1 MKHGRSSSAPQLLSF
16 CTLFARSAGG
26 TMRRRSQARDSFAAV
41 RYAVDTGAM
50 PPPRRP
56 GFLVRHKR
64 VVLPVASVTLL
75 GAAFLAQEARR
86 APAEIPAA
94 IDCTS
99 ARDVWRPACR
109 PENVQ
114 SWVAKA
120 ASARDESPAATG
132 AIEEQ
137 GKRAS
142 TPKRI
147 AAESSKPEP
156 KPTTAEAGPEPPR
169 KAGPAKPA
177 PEPVRV
183 VEAKPEPV
191 RAAPPAAEPAPQV
204 RTVEAVKPEPVRAAE
219 AKPEPQPVRSAPAPV
234 AAVTALPE
242 RQPMQQAATPVAPEP
257 PARPVL
263 QVEQPSKPEPLPV
276 IAEPPRAPVKVT
288 AEPAAPSPEADESAR
303 RKRLDRLAARTARRE
318 AARAEKREAAAQK
331 AAALAEKREA
341 QRARGLAARREEQQA
356 SPRRL
361 ARVRPAEPGIH
372 TTAYFPPGFVQAL
385 RHYNGRYAY
394 DY

>member
-1 MKHGRSSSAPQLLSF
+1 M
-16 CTLFARSAGG
+16 
-26 TMRRRSQARDSFAAV
+26 MRRRSQARDSFAAV

-50 PPPRRP
+50 PPPRRRS
-56 GFLVRHKR
+56 FLARHKW
-64 VVLPVASVTLL
+64 VVLPAAAVTLL
-75 GAAFLAQEARR
+75 GVGFLANETRR
-86 APAEIPAA
+86 PPTATATAA

-147 AAESSKPEP
+147 AAGSSKPES
-156 KPTTAEAGPEPPR
+156 KPAAAEAGPEPAR

-183 VEAKPEPV
+183 AEAKPEPV

-219 AKPEPQPVRSAPAPV
+219 AKPEPQPVRPAPAPV
-234 AAVTALPE
+234 AAVIALPE
-242 RQPMQQAATPVAPEP
+242 RQPTQQAATPVAPEP
-257 PARPVL
+257 PARPAAL

-276 IAEPPRAPVKVT
+276 IAEPPRAPVKVA
-288 AEPAAPSPEADESAR
+288 AEPAAPSSAEADENAR
-303 RKRLDRLAARTARRE
+303 RKRHDRLAARTVRRE
-318 AARAEKREAAAQK
+318 AALAEKREAAAQK

-341 QRARGLAARREEQQA
+341 QRARALAARREEQQA

>member
-1 MKHGRSSSAPQLLSF
+1 
-16 CTLFARSAGG
+16 
-26 TMRRRSQARDSFAAV
+26 MRRRSQARDSFAAV

-50 PPPRRP
+50 PPPRRRS
-56 GFLVRHKR
+56 FLARQKR
-64 VVLPVASVTLL
+64 VVLPVVAVTLL
-75 GAAFLAQEARR
+75 GAAFLAKEARR

-94 IDCTS
+94 VIDCTS

-120 ASARDESPAATG
+120 ASARDEGPAATG

-147 AAESSKPEP
+147 AAGSSKPES
-156 KPTTAEAGPEPPR
+156 
-169 KAGPAKPA
+169 KPA
-177 PEPVRV
+177 TPEPVRV
-183 VEAKPEPV
+183 AEAKPEPV

-219 AKPEPQPVRSAPAPV
+219 AKPEPQPVRPAPAPV
-234 AAVTALPE
+234 AAVTELAA
-242 RQPMQQAATPVAPEP
+242 RQPTQQAATPVAPEP
-257 PARPVL
+257 PARPAL
-263 QVEQPSKPEPLPV
+263 QVEPPSKPEPLPV
-276 IAEPPRAPVKVT
+276 TAEPPRAPVKVA
-288 AEPAAPSPEADESAR
+288 AEPAAPSPAEADESAR

-318 AARAEKREAAAQK
+318 AARAVALAEKREAAAQKAAELAEKREAAALKAAELAEKREAAAQK

-341 QRARGLAARREEQQA
+341 QGARALAARREEQQA

-361 ARVRPAEPGIH
+361 ARVRPAEPGIR

>member
-1 MKHGRSSSAPQLLSF
+1 
-16 CTLFARSAGG
+16 
-26 TMRRRSQARDSFAAV
+26 MRRGSQARDSFAAV

-50 PPPRRP
+50 PAPRRRS
-56 GFLVRHKR
+56 FLARHKR
-64 VVLPVASVTLL
+64 VVLPVAAVTLL
-75 GAAFLAQEARR
+75 GAAFLAREARR
-86 APAEIPAA
+86 VPAEIPAA
-94 IDCTS
+94 AIDCNS
-99 ARDVWRPACR
+99 SRDVWRPACR

-147 AAESSKPEP
+147 AAGSAKPESKPA
-156 KPTTAEAGPEPPR
+156 TTEAGPEPTR
-169 KAGPAKPA
+169 KAAPAKPA

-191 RAAPPAAEPAPQV
+191 RAAPPAAEPAPQI
-204 RTVEAVKPEPVRAAE
+204 RTVEAAKPEPVRAAE
-219 AKPEPQPVRSAPAPV
+219 VKPEPPPVRPAPASV
-234 AAVTALPE
+234 AAATGLPE
-242 RQPMQQAATPVAPEP
+242 RQPTRQAATPVAPEP
-257 PARPVL
+257 PARPAL
-263 QVEQPSKPEPLPV
+263 QVEQPSKPEPLPP
-276 IAEPPRAPVKVT
+276 EPPRPPVKVT
-288 AEPAAPSPEADESAR
+288 AEPAAPSPAEADESAR

-318 AARAEKREAAAQK
+318 AAREAALAEKRDAAQK

-341 QRARGLAARREEQQA
+341 QRARALAARREEQQA
-356 SPRRL
+356 SPPRL
-361 ARVRPAEPGIH
+361 ARVRPAEQGIR

>member
-1 MKHGRSSSAPQLLSF
+1 
-16 CTLFARSAGG
+16 
-26 TMRRRSQARDSFAAV
+26 MRRRSQARDSFAAV

-50 PPPRRP
+50 PPPRRRS
-56 GFLVRHKR
+56 FLARHKR
-64 VVLPVASVTLL
+64 VVLPVAAVTLL

-86 APAEIPAA
+86 APAEIPAAA

-147 AAESSKPEP
+147 AAGSSKPES
-156 KPTTAEAGPEPPR
+156 KPATTEAGPEPTR
-169 KAGPAKPA
+169 KAAPAKPA

-219 AKPEPQPVRSAPAPV
+219 AKPEPQPVRPAPAPV

-242 RQPMQQAATPVAPEP
+242 RQPTQQAATPVAPEP
-257 PARPVL
+257 PARPAL
-263 QVEQPSKPEPLPV
+263 QVEQPSKPEPLPA
-276 IAEPPRAPVKVT
+276 IAEPPRA
-288 AEPAAPSPEADESAR
+288 SGQGR
-303 RKRLDRLAARTARRE
+303 GG
-318 AARAEKREAAAQK
+318 
-331 AAALAEKREA
+331 
-341 QRARGLAARREEQQA
+341 ARGAKPCR
-356 SPRRL
+356 
-361 ARVRPAEPGIH
+361 G
-372 TTAYFPPGFVQAL
+372 
-385 RHYNGRYAY
+385 
-394 DY
+394 

>member
-1 MKHGRSSSAPQLLSF
+1 
-16 CTLFARSAGG
+16 
-26 TMRRRSQARDSFAAV
+26 MRRRSQARDSFAAV

-50 PPPRRP
+50 PPPRRRS
-56 GFLVRHKR
+56 FLARQKW
-64 VVLPVASVTLL
+64 VVLPAAAATLI
-75 GAAFLAQEARR
+75 GAGFLANETRR
-86 APAEIPAA
+86 QSTATATAA
-94 IDCTS
+94 IDCSS

-147 AAESSKPEP
+147 AAGSSKPES
-156 KPTTAEAGPEPPR
+156 KPATTEAGPEPAR

-177 PEPVRV
+177 PEPVRI

-191 RAAPPAAEPAPQV
+191 RAAPPAAEPVPQV
-204 RTVEAVKPEPVRAAE
+204 RTVEAMKPEPVRAAE
-219 AKPEPQPVRSAPAPV
+219 VKPEPQPVRPAPALV
-234 AAVTALPE
+234 AAVTALPG
-242 RQPMQQAATPVAPEP
+242 RQPTQQAATPVAPEP
-257 PARPVL
+257 PARPAL
-263 QVEQPSKPEPLPV
+263 QVEQPSKPEPLPA
-276 IAEPPRAPVKVT
+276 IAAEPPRAPVKVA
-288 AEPAAPSPEADESAR
+288 AEPAAPSPAEADESAR
-303 RKRLDRLAARTARRE
+303 RKRHDRLAARTARRE
-318 AARAEKREAAAQK
+318 AARAAALAEKREAAAQK

-341 QRARGLAARREEQQA
+341 QRARALAARRDEQQA

-361 ARVRPAEPGIH
+361 ARVRPAEPGIR

>member
-1 MKHGRSSSAPQLLSF
+1 
-16 CTLFARSAGG
+16 
-26 TMRRRSQARDSFAAV
+26 MRRRSQARDSFAAV

-50 PPPRRP
+50 PPPRRRS
-56 GFLVRHKR
+56 FLARQKR
-64 VVLPVASVTLL
+64 VVLPVVAVTLL
-75 GAAFLAQEARR
+75 GAAFLAKEVRR

-94 IDCTS
+94 VIDCTS

-120 ASARDESPAATG
+120 ASARDEGPAATG

-147 AAESSKPEP
+147 AAGSSKPES
-156 KPTTAEAGPEPPR
+156 
-169 KAGPAKPA
+169 KPA
-177 PEPVRV
+177 TPEPVRV
-183 VEAKPEPV
+183 AEAKPEPV

-219 AKPEPQPVRSAPAPV
+219 AKPEPQPVRPAPAPV
-234 AAVTALPE
+234 AAVTELAA
-242 RQPMQQAATPVAPEP
+242 RQPTQQAATPVAPEP
-257 PARPVL
+257 PARPAL
-263 QVEQPSKPEPLPV
+263 QVEPPSKPEPLPV
-276 IAEPPRAPVKVT
+276 TAEPPRAPVKVA
-288 AEPAAPSPEADESAR
+288 AEPAAPSPAEADESAR

-318 AARAEKREAAAQK
+318 AARAVALAEKREAAAQKAAELAEKREAAALKAAELAEKREAAAQK

-341 QRARGLAARREEQQA
+341 QGARALAARREEQQA

-361 ARVRPAEPGIH
+361 ARVRPAEPGIR